1 MPSPTQQS
9 RRISHDSP
17 NLLTRAGAHQSCS
30 PGSTD
35 TTLRLSS
42 KILLSP
48 FPVFSHIVLLPPQS
62 RLTSKETEPA
72 RQAWSSHG
80 GSGARVHAPQ
90 PASRQ
95 HGRAAC
101 WGRPAGLKWVQTE
114 GCRGGKAG
122 EPTRLE
128 EHRACGGDRSPQ
140 AAGRQL
146 PRSPALWPPRG
157 AAPELTLVAP
167 SQIWVTGDSTGC

>member
-1 MPSPTQQS
+1 MTAPTCS
-9 RRISHDSP
+9 RGPEHTKAA
-17 NLLTRAGAHQSCS
+17 LQAAQT
-30 PGSTD
+30 
-35 TTLRLSS
+35 TTLCLSS

-62 RLTSKETEPA
+62 WLTSKETEPA
-72 RQAWSSHG
+72 RQARSSHG

-90 PASRQ
+90 PASLQ

-128 EHRACGGDRSPQ
+128 EHRACGGDRSLQ
-140 AAGRQL
+140 AASRQL
-146 PRSPALWPPRG
+146 PRSPAFWPPRG

-167 SQIWVTGDSTGC
+167 SQTWVTGDSTGC